1 MIHYKTPDEI
11 KTMQQGGAIL
21 KVMREVVLQ
30 VKPGITTMEIDQ
42 LVQKGLK
49 KRGADISFNKVD
61 NYSWA
66 TCTSVNAQIVH
77 TPPSILC
84 SEGWRSVN
92 NRCWRIFWWISHRLC
107 NFFYGWR

>member
-21 KVMREVVLQ
+21 KEVMREVVLQ

-49 KRGADISFNKVD
+49 KEERIYPLTKS
-61 NYSWA
+61 
-66 TCTSVNAQIVH
+66 TTIVGQ
-77 TPPSILC
+77 PVP
-84 SEGWRSVN
+84 R
-92 NRCWRIFWWISHRLC
+92 
-107 NFFYGWR
+107 